1 MAMEPDTSKAWPHYL
16 LRVMMQDDA
25 STMEDLI
32 WSVGGSPPY
41 GGIPHE
47 EAEAVFQLIEDYR
60 GAGEAPPERYV
71 AVRKVVRG
79 HPERQQVLD
88 LFECYDKIVS
98 ASDSYSQDAV
108 DAGLAIAKSMED
120 PACIGLFMLF
130 GAGIMSRERRNAD
143 AARVTLEALDLLLMA
158 ADENP
163 AARRRVEQAAQN
175 AVALTALAGDVPK
188 ASELLD
194 TLADVLSAESATQL
208 RRWIAAQR

>member
-1 MAMEPDTSKAWPHYL
+1 
-16 LRVMMQDDA
+16 
-25 STMEDLI
+25 
-32 WSVGGSPPY
+32 
-41 GGIPHE
+41 
-47 EAEAVFQLIEDYR
+47 
-60 GAGEAPPERYV
+60 
-71 AVRKVVRG
+71 
-79 HPERQQVLD
+79 VLD

-130 GAGIMSRERRNAD
+130 DAGIMSRERRNAD

>member
-1 MAMEPDTSKAWPHYL
+1 
-16 LRVMMQDDA
+16 
-25 STMEDLI
+25 
-32 WSVGGSPPY
+32 
-41 GGIPHE
+41 
-47 EAEAVFQLIEDYR
+47 
-60 GAGEAPPERYV
+60 
-71 AVRKVVRG
+71 
-79 HPERQQVLD
+79 
-88 LFECYDKIVS
+88 
-98 ASDSYSQDAV
+98 
-108 DAGLAIAKSMED
+108 
-120 PACIGLFMLF
+120 MLF

-175 AVALTALAGDVPK
+175 AVALTALAGDVPR